1 MDEKGNQNNEL
12 EEKDKN
18 VQINEENAEIE
29 QKPQNFKYK
38 TEEGFIICKSLNSS
52 NDKLIIK
59 VDHEQAKKSIY
70 LKEYTFKQI
79 TKECPIFTLE
89 EKLEDIDKLISESIN
104 NYGAHCLI
112 DDNDENKLNLI
123 IQLKINSKLKEIKIP
138 LDKTD
143 LSEKEY
149 ISSLVEKVNDL
160 VSERRQILKMN
171 HKEIIGKNYDNL
183 LQKLEDLEKKTEK
196 NSKIFNSFIES
207 NYYLLSNSNII
218 SGLEDTKLICDQLK
232 KIDDKVKKQKKGYKD
247 NKYKDFIFKLV
258 YRATRDGDS
267 SKEFHNKCD
276 DIGPNIILVKTDKGK
291 KFGGFTN
298 CNWGIPKEYLE
309 EIKPD
314 FGIEKND
321 NDSFCFS
328 FDLKKIYK
336 HDKDEAIF
344 CSKNYGPTFCSN
356 IFAINNKMLTKGGYC
371 TLMKN
376 SHFEGQETDYEIA
389 GEKQFN
395 IEELE
400 VYEVV
405 SL

>member
-160 VSERRQILKMN
+160 VNERRQILKMN
-171 HKEIIGKNYDNL
+171 HKETGK
-183 LQKLEDLEKKTEK
+183 
-196 NSKIFNSFIES
+196 
-207 NYYLLSNSNII
+207 
-218 SGLEDTKLICDQLK
+218 TK
-232 KIDDKVKKQKKGYKD
+232 
-247 NKYKDFIFKLV
+247 
-258 YRATRDGDS
+258 R
-267 SKEFHNKCD
+267 
-276 DIGPNIILVKTDKGK
+276 
-291 KFGGFTN
+291 
-298 CNWGIPKEYLE
+298 
-309 EIKPD
+309 
-314 FGIEKND
+314 
-321 NDSFCFS
+321 
-328 FDLKKIYK
+328 
-336 HDKDEAIF
+336 
-344 CSKNYGPTFCSN
+344 
-356 IFAINNKMLTKGGYC
+356 
-371 TLMKN
+371 
-376 SHFEGQETDYEIA
+376 
-389 GEKQFN
+389 
-395 IEELE
+395 
-400 VYEVV
+400 
-405 SL
+405 